1 MRSHPN
7 KSRVP
12 GRAPRHAGQ
21 PRSGNQMVNDGF
33 MNLAA
38 EYPSRAA
45 WTWQTPTRVY
55 VPDGEWRRGSCRQ
68 LWIGLI
74 RLGGIGAMGWA
85 LSAVSV
91 MSVMV

>member
-1 MRSHPN
+1 
-7 KSRVP
+7 
-12 GRAPRHAGQ
+12 
-21 PRSGNQMVNDGF
+21 MVNDGF

-74 RLGGIGAMGWA
+74 RLGGIGAMGWGV
-85 LSAVSV
+85 VSGV
-91 MSVMV
+91 GNVGHGLVDARSRQCLFPMI